1 MLLMVEKS
9 IRRGI
14 CQTIYQYTKGN
25 NKYMRDYDKI
35 KQSSYLKYWDVN
47 NLYGWA
53 MSQKLPL
60 GNLKSVGET
69 SEFNK
74 DFIKSYNDEIDDGCF
89 LKDLHNFLKI
99 YIIFTMIYSF
109 FLKQCK
115 LKKLKKLKN
124 LQESLYLIEKL
135 G

>member
-1 MLLMVEKS
+1 MGSSLKKIREKLNLLTDIDMLLMVEKS

-60 GNLKSVGET
+60 GNLKLVGET

-89 LKDLHNFLKI
+89 LKDDAQGPENLHNFHNDLL
-99 YIIFTMIYSF
+99 F
-109 FLKQCK
+109 FR
-115 LKKLKKLKN
+115 
-124 LQESLYLIEKL
+124 
-135 G
+135 